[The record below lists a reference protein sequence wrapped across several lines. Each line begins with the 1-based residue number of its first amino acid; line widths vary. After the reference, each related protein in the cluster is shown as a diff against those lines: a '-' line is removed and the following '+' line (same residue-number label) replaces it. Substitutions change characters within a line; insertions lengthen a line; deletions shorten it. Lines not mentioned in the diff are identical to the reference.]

1 MDMFLAAWLFSLERT
16 YSISHHCFCLAVSDH
31 ELSFDNQFKVW
42 FRQGSEVSMEFTLI
56 RIFIPSKLR

>member
-16 YSISHHCFCLAVSDH
+16 YSISPNCFCLAVSDH